1 MKCLVWRHSFHIS
14 ETDPEKIKEIF
25 DNFLLKAKF
34 VVVGFTEYHLDSS
47 YGCHAA
53 TWVLAESHF
62 AFRIFP
68 KEGIT
73 YCEIS
78 SCIRSKY
85 VAFLGLVE
93 PMSVSTTEVGF
104 LQHQHTTVRTGQK
117 DLKEI
122 FGQLLPKAT
131 FRVVGFAEYIFPGDG
146 CTLSWTG
153 DDFHINIHTFPEDRK
168 SVIEVTSFNRGRFFM
183 LIRML
188 DEPSIKKMR
197 TTPV

>member
-1 MKCLVWRHSFHIS
+1 MKCLTWRHFFCIS
-14 ETDPEKIKEIF
+14 EVLPEEAKEIF
-25 DNFLLKAKF
+25 DKLILQAGFGI
-34 VVVGFTEYHLDSS
+34 VGFMEHYLIDSS
-47 YGCHAA
+47 YGSYVA

-62 AFRIFP
+62 TLRIFP
-68 KEGIT
+68 KRGLVF
-73 YCEIS
+73 CEVS

-85 VAFLGLVE
+85 VKFLGLVE
-93 PMSVSTTEVGF
+93 PMSVSTTELEF
-104 LQHQHTTVRTGQK
+104 LSHQHTTFRTGQK

-146 CTLSWTG
+146 CTLSWAG

-168 SVIEVTSFNRGRFFM
+168 SDIEVTSFNRGRFFM

-188 DEPSIKKMR
+188 DEQSIKKMR
-197 TTPV
+197 TTV